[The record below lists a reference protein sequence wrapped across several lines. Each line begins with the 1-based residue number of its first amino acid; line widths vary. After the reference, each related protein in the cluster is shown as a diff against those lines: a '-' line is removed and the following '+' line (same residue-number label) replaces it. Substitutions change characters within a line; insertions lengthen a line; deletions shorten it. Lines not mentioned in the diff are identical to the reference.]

1 MIIKVS
7 VKGFKEDDKLTL
19 KEKRK
24 KLVQNS
30 ELWFSELVDNERE
43 KVLSLLM
50 SRFSQL
56 RYEDLEEVYNDGCLV
71 LWKICLQSL
80 FSSCSCAR

>member
-1 MIIKVS
+1 MIIKVN

-24 KLVQNS
+24 KLVKNS

-71 LWKICLQSL
+71 LWN
-80 FSSCSCAR
+80 

>member
-43 KVLSLLM
+43 KVL
-50 SRFSQL
+50 
-56 RYEDLEEVYNDGCLV
+56 
-71 LWKICLQSL
+71 
-80 FSSCSCAR
+80 

>member
-1 MIIKVS
+1 MIIKVN

-71 LWKICLQSL
+71 LWYVRI
-80 FSSCSCAR
+80 